1 MTSLFKK
8 RGGKWQK
15 NRASYKSKPS
25 FLPTKRN
32 FARFFKKIILIISIF
47 LIIYFIFFSQLFL
60 LKEIKVEGNKN
71 VLSDNIKGIINNNT
85 SQPIL
90 GFIPG
95 NNFFLNKDE
104 EIETVLLNEFSEI
117 ESVEVNK
124 KFPRLLEIKITEK
137 TPLIIWCKLDNCFY
151 IDNNGTAFLSAG
163 KKIFTEKDEKIIKI
177 IEQMEIAEETEDKL
191 EMSKAENDGAENEK
205 KNDVTYELS
214 AEQFEKV
221 RLFFVGEEQ
230 NDWVATYPVLFA
242 IAGKDLGLPV
252 LSELS
257 DQPTTYSLSFAQK
270 RVADLKRIE
279 VRDDKKIF
287 YIRINFNF
295 ENESIFVNIIEEE
308 DKKGKEEEEVVFEP
322 IKINS
327 KVSDSDFINFAVN
340 IDAKIKNNTAL
351 NINYY
356 KTKGTKSRE
365 LIAYTDKNTRIYFN
379 TIDSADLQASYLKDF
394 LSKGIDRKKI
404 DTLKYIY
411 LKSGNKIFYK

>member
-1 MTSLFKK
+1 M
-8 RGGKWQK
+8 
-15 NRASYKSKPS
+15 
-25 FLPTKRN
+25 
-32 FARFFKKIILIISIF
+32 KKIIIAGSIF

-60 LKEIKVEGNKN
+60 LKKIKVEGNKN
-71 VLSDNIKGIINNNT
+71 ILSDNIKGIINNNT

-104 EIETVLLNEFSEI
+104 EIETILLNEFSEI

-137 TPLIIWCKLDNCFY
+137 TPLIIWCRLDNCFY

-177 IEQMEIAEETEDKL
+177 IEQLEIEEETEDKL
-191 EMSKAENDGAENEK
+191 EMSKAKNDGAENEK
-205 KNDVTYELS
+205 KNDVTYKLS

-270 RVADLKRIE
+270 RVGDLKRIE

-295 ENESIFVNIIEEE
+295 ENENIFVNIIEEEE

-327 KVSDSDFINFAVN
+327 KVSDSDFINFAVD
-340 IDAKIKNNTAL
+340 IDAKIKNNTVL

-379 TIDSADLQASYLKDF
+379 TIDSANLQASYLKDF